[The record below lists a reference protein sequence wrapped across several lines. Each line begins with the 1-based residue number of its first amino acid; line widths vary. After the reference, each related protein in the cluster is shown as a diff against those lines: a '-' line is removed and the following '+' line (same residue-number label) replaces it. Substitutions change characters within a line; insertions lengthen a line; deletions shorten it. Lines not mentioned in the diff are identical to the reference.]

1 MGRREAAHFICSC
14 GNQRH
19 PRIAECG
26 HDQRFKVEVGDT
38 MPMKRPVVSVIV
50 PCAIL
55 AAALGGAAG
64 YAIGRSGASG
74 TNTMIDFFT
83 VAQSRYSSFLFVI
96 RKDRNREAREDDLN
110 AYLAFLDTRSRD
122 AGVANAATFAFDRA
136 LARIRLSQL
145 AQSRGATQAAAR
157 LSEQADADCAS
168 TALPDCSANNLLR
181 VVRDRDRRAWG
192 NSEKD
197 VAR

>member
-1 MGRREAAHFICSC
+1 NGPPRGGPFYLLVGDH
-14 GNQRH
+14 GH
-19 PRIAECG
+19 PRIANCG
-26 HDQRFKVEVGDT
+26 HDQRFEIEVGDT
-38 MPMKRPVVSVIV
+38 MPMKRPVVSLIV

-74 TNTMIDFFT
+74 TNTMTDFFT

-96 RKDRNREAREDDLN
+96 SKDRNREAREDDLN
-110 AYLAFLDTRSRD
+110 AYLAFLDARSRD
-122 AGVANAATFAFDRA
+122 EGVANAAAFAFDRA

-157 LSEQADADCAS
+157 LSEQADLDCSS

-181 VVRDRDRRAWG
+181 VARDRERR
-192 NSEKD
+192 
-197 VAR
+197 